1 MSDKVYILS
10 TFKEDQ
16 HYRKYDEKYVG
27 VFKTRELAEKYAVVA
42 LGLNKEYLMFSCSIL
57 EVEDMSHFRLTG
69 E

>member
-1 MSDKVYILS
+1 MENKVYILS

-27 VFKTRELAEKYAVVA
+27 VFKTKELAEKYAVVE

-57 EVEDMSHFRLTG
+57 EVEDMGYFK
-69 E
+69 

>member
-1 MSDKVYILS
+1 MSDKVYVLS

-16 HYRKYDEKYVG
+16 HYRKYDEKHIG
-27 VFKTRELAEKYAVVA
+27 VFKTRGLAEKYAVVE

-57 EVEDMSHFRLTG
+57 EVEDMSHFKVTG